1 MDTCCLRC
9 ISQEFPARRE
19 TETIWSF
26 TFGHWTVFRWLVNRG
41 RERLSIT
48 RSAKHIT
55 TLVVHGVADA
65 ASRLQLVITL
75 LWYAVLRRCWWSSQ
89 HRASVVLITLII
101 VLSLEPAIS
110 ALCRRIYRAGQRDN
124 QKLDHLSACD
134 VIDADNKWERAI
146 VVTDFPAKIV
156 LCDGNF
162 FYRSFLSIILHA
174 VVITTT
180 ATTNYQWLKWRG
192 QGAQP
197 PAPVWAPCNSMS
209 PLMES
214 IKCYFMPK

>member
-1 MDTCCLRC
+1 VKLQFVPKWPTRSPTGSNQQNFNDGYLLSALHLWGIPCKERNGDDSGLH
-9 ISQEFPARRE
+9 A
-19 TETIWSF
+19 
-26 TFGHWTVFRWLVNRG
+26 FGHWTVFRWLVNRG

-75 LWYAVLRRCWWSSQ
+75 LWYTVLRRCWCWSSQ

-162 FYRSFLSIILHA
+162 LSLLPFYYPSCCRHH
-174 VVITTT
+174 
-180 ATTNYQWLKWRG
+180 NN
-192 QGAQP
+192 
-197 PAPVWAPCNSMS
+197 CNN
-209 PLMES
+209 
-214 IKCYFMPK
+214 